1 MAEVSFSIQM
11 DENLKEQFEQ
21 VCSDL
26 GMSVSMA
33 ITIFARMV
41 VRERKI
47 PFEIAA
53 SLASTTREDG
63 LNAFLA
69 LREEAHRNGLQDMT
83 LDDINTEI
91 QQTRTERYGARTCRY
106 YPAGTLR
113 HSRDPAA
120 KAAGSAHARQ
130 PAL

>member
-11 DENLKEQFEQ
+11 DKNLKEQFEQ

-26 GMSVSMA
+26 GMSISMA

-41 VRERKI
+41 VRERKL
-47 PFEIAA
+47 PFEITA

-69 LREEAHRNGLQDMT
+69 LREEAHSNGLQDMT
-83 LDDINTEI
+83 LDDVNTEI
-91 QQTRTERYGARTCRY
+91 QQMRTEG
-106 YPAGTLR
+106 
-113 HSRDPAA
+113 
-120 KAAGSAHARQ
+120 KV
-130 PAL
+130 

>member
-11 DENLKEQFEQ
+11 DKNLKEQFEQ

-26 GMSVSMA
+26 GMSISMA
-33 ITIFARMV
+33 ITIFARTV
-41 VRERKI
+41 VHERKI

-53 SLASTTREDG
+53 SIASTTREDG

-83 LDDINTEI
+83 LDDVNTEI
-91 QQTRTERYGARTCRY
+91 QQMSTEG
-106 YPAGTLR
+106 
-113 HSRDPAA
+113 
-120 KAAGSAHARQ
+120 KV
-130 PAL
+130 

>member
-21 VCSDL
+21 VCSDF

-53 SLASTTREDG
+53 SIASAAREDG

-83 LDDINTEI
+83 LDDVNTEI
-91 QQTRTERYGARTCRY
+91 QQM
-106 YPAGTLR
+106 
-113 HSRDPAA
+113 
-120 KAAGSAHARQ
+120 HAESKV
-130 PAL
+130 

>member
-1 MAEVSFSIQM
+1 MDILKEEVFMMAQATFSVRM
-11 DENLKEQFEQ
+11 DETLKRQFDQ
-21 VCSDL
+21 MCADF
-26 GMSVSMA
+26 GMSVSTA
-33 ITIFARMV
+33 ITVFAKTV

-53 SLASTTREDG
+53 PRTNVTREDG

-91 QQTRTERYGARTCRY
+91 QQTRTEG
-106 YPAGTLR
+106 
-113 HSRDPAA
+113 
-120 KAAGSAHARQ
+120 KV
-130 PAL
+130 

>member
-26 GMSVSMA
+26 GISVSMA
-33 ITIFARMV
+33 ITIFARTV

-53 SLASTTREDG
+53 PRTNVTREDG

-69 LREEAHRNGLQDMT
+69 LREEAHKNGLQDMT
-83 LDDINTEI
+83 LDDINAEI
-91 QQTRTERYGARTCRY
+91 QQTR
-106 YPAGTLR
+106 
-113 HSRDPAA
+113 
-120 KAAGSAHARQ
+120 AGSEA
-130 PAL
+130 

>member
-21 VCSDL
+21 VCSDF

-41 VRERKI
+41 VRECKI

-69 LREEAHRNGLQDMT
+69 LREEAHSNGLQDMT
-83 LDDINTEI
+83 LDDVNTEI
-91 QQTRTERYGARTCRY
+91 QQMRAE
-106 YPAGTLR
+106 
-113 HSRDPAA
+113 S
-120 KAAGSAHARQ
+120 KA
-130 PAL
+130 

>member
-21 VCSDL
+21 VCSGL

-41 VRERKI
+41 VREHKI

-53 SLASTTREDG
+53 PLASATREDG

-69 LREEAHRNGLQDMT
+69 LREEAHKNGLQDMT
-83 LDDINTEI
+83 LDDVNTEI
-91 QQTRTERYGARTCRY
+91 QQMRAE
-106 YPAGTLR
+106 
-113 HSRDPAA
+113 S
-120 KAAGSAHARQ
+120 KV
-130 PAL
+130 

>member
-26 GMSVSMA
+26 NMSVSMA

-53 SLASTTREDG
+53 PRTNVTREDG

-69 LREEAHRNGLQDMT
+69 LREEAHRNGLKDMA
-83 LDDINTEI
+83 LDDVNTEI
-91 QQTRTERYGARTCRY
+91 QQMRAESKT
-106 YPAGTLR
+106 
-113 HSRDPAA
+113 
-120 KAAGSAHARQ
+120 
-130 PAL
+130 

>member
-26 GMSVSMA
+26 GISVSMA
-33 ITIFARMV
+33 ITIFARTV

-53 SLASTTREDG
+53 PRTNVTREDG

-83 LDDINTEI
+83 LEDVNTEI
-91 QQTRTERYGARTCRY
+91 QQTRAE
-106 YPAGTLR
+106 
-113 HSRDPAA
+113 S
-120 KAAGSAHARQ
+120 KV
-130 PAL
+130 

>member
-33 ITIFARMV
+33 ITIFARTV

-53 SLASTTREDG
+53 PRTNVTREDG

-83 LDDINTEI
+83 LDDINAEI
-91 QQTRTERYGARTCRY
+91 QQTR
-106 YPAGTLR
+106 
-113 HSRDPAA
+113 
-120 KAAGSAHARQ
+120 AGSEA
-130 PAL
+130 

>member
-21 VCSDL
+21 VCADL
-26 GMSVSMA
+26 SMSVSMA

-47 PFEIAA
+47 PFEITA
-53 SLASTTREDG
+53 SLASTTRKDG
-63 LNAFLA
+63 LNAFLT

-83 LDDINTEI
+83 LDDVNTEI
-91 QQTRTERYGARTCRY
+91 QQMRAE
-106 YPAGTLR
+106 
-113 HSRDPAA
+113 S
-120 KAAGSAHARQ
+120 KV
-130 PAL
+130 